1 VIRRYKYLGLRIFAF
16 PWESGEAG
24 EHSAQ
29 VATVKKLNDELKR
42 RSVVALAAGRGV
54 GGGGSSDFNLTLINL
69 MEPQDQV
76 GANSLKPDTQYGM
89 GKVAVSWHA
98 DSSLVDFSTIAV
110 YHVTQPEAFRYI
122 FIRIPAVNSFK

>member
-1 VIRRYKYLGLRIFAF
+1 
-16 PWESGEAG
+16 
-24 EHSAQ
+24 